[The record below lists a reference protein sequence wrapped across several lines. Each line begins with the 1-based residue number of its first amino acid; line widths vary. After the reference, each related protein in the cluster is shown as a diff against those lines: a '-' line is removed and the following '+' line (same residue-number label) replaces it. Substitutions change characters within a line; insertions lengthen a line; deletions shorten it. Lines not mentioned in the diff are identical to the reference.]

1 MRLLS
6 RIQVTSHVIRLQ
18 SILPLR
24 RIGAVCAALALLGSA
39 SGCVY
44 RVTVQ
49 QGNYLEK
56 RNTDQLTTGMTKVQ
70 VRYLLGTP
78 MMPSIFDND
87 RWDYLYYLK
96 VGRQSPIQR
105 QLTVYFK
112 DDKVDKIDNH
122 GQQSVTPDAPG
133 MRVLAPA
140 L

>member
-1 MRLLS
+1 
-6 RIQVTSHVIRLQ
+6 VTSHVIRFQ
-18 SILPLR
+18 SILPWR
-24 RIGAVCAALALLGSA
+24 RIGAACACLALLGSA

-49 QGNYLEK
+49 QGNFLEK

-78 MMPSIFDND
+78 MMPTIFDAD

-96 VGRQSPIQR
+96 IGRLKPMER

-112 DDKVDKIDNH
+112 DDKVDRIDKH
-122 GQQSVTPDAPG
+122 SQEAVTPNAPEG
-133 MRVLAPA
+133 RVPAP
-140 L
+140 LL

>member
-1 MRLLS
+1 MS
-6 RIQVTSHVIRLQ
+6 
-18 SILPLR
+18 
-24 RIGAVCAALALLGSA
+24 AALALLALAFAS

-49 QGNYLEK
+49 QGNYLYK

-78 MMPSIFDND
+78 MVPSIFDND
-87 RWDYLYYLK
+87 RWDYLYYIK
-96 VGRQSPIQR
+96 VGRQLPFQR

-112 DDKVDKIDNH
+112 DDKVDKIDRH
-122 GQQSVTPDAPG
+122 GQEAVTPNAPES
-133 MRVLAPA
+133 RVPAPA

>member
-1 MRLLS
+1 M
-6 RIQVTSHVIRLQ
+6 Q
-18 SILPLR
+18 SIVPWR
-24 RIGAVCAALALLGSA
+24 RIGATAAALALCCA
-39 SGCVY
+39 ACGCVY

-56 RNTDQLTTGMTKVQ
+56 RNTDQLATGMTKVQ

-78 MMPSIFDND
+78 MMPSIFESD

-96 VGRQSPIQR
+96 VGRQAPIQR

-112 DDKVDKIDNH
+112 DDKVDRIDKH
-122 GQQSVTPDAPG
+122 GQEPVTPDKPEG
-133 MRVLAPA
+133 RVSAPA

>member
-1 MRLLS
+1 M
-6 RIQVTSHVIRLQ
+6 RLQ
-18 SILPLR
+18 SVSWR
-24 RIGAVCAALALLGSA
+24 RVGAVVVLALACGA

-56 RNTDQLTTGMTKVQ
+56 RNTEQLTTGMTKVQ

-78 MMPSIFDND
+78 MMPSIFDTD

-96 VGRQSPIQR
+96 VGRKTPIQR

-112 DDKVDKIDNH
+112 DDKVSRIDNH
-122 GQQSVTPDAPG
+122 GQEAVTPDKPEG
-133 MRVLAPA
+133 RVSAPA